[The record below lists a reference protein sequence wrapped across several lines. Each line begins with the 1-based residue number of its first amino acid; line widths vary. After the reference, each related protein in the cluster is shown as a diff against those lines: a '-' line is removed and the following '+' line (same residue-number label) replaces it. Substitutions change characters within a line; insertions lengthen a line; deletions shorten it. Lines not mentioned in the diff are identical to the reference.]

1 MVWMQNKEPVI
12 KRKQQKATMF
22 SPCIIQYLNPS
33 SAGRVIIQ
41 QRWAGSVV
49 KRDLRG
55 MYAVLVDCDNIS
67 SKKIDLVFNEIK
79 SCGGHAVIRLLFG
92 DFNSGSLKPWDKKA
106 KEWSFDKVKTPLII
120 TGKSSV
126 DATLI
131 KKGLEIVHQVDGFAI
146 VSSDSDFMPLA
157 LNLQKSG
164 KHVIGFGMKKTLL
177 KYRNAYD
184 HFVYLD
190 STACDSSPDST
201 AYAKLQSI
209 VKNLKS
215 ENGWTDIS
223 SVGQQLQKSDRKAL
237 GISRKKLTKFFI
249 ASTQHFEFS
258 RHCQAGVVRCARH
271 GRSGK

>member
-1 MVWMQNKEPVI
+1 
-12 KRKQQKATMF
+12 
-22 SPCIIQYLNPS
+22 
-33 SAGRVIIQ
+33 
-41 QRWAGSVV
+41 
-49 KRDLRG
+49 
-55 MYAVLVDCDNIS
+55 MYVVLVDCDNIS

-177 KYRNAYD
+177 KYRNACD

-190 STACDSSPDST
+190 SAACDSSPDST

-271 GRSGK
+271 GRRKSRCRDRMGRCRPSPRSCPTRKGRPCCHRFAPCARPARRLPWSRCRRPRHRWHRR